1 MATVKWNMV
10 HLIGSE
16 QPGVGTVKH
25 TLFAGYKMDVD
36 GQSHSELTSSQY
48 VMLPE
53 LFTEQNHETQWSVQ
67 RTVFPHSLNISQGG
81 HMG

>member
-1 MATVKWNMV
+1 MV

-53 LFTEQNHETQWSVQ
+53 LFTEQAALS
-67 RTVFPHSLNISQGG
+67 FSLELHIFCCRQQLCVLDM
-81 HMG
+81 HALLEI